1 MKTKRNKNN
10 KGFSLI
16 ELIIAVAILVVLSGL
31 LAPQL
36 IKYIE
41 KSREAKDMQAIDSVY
56 VAVSTALADE
66 KAYTDFVE
74 KTKDSKALANIT
86 TDDGMT
92 LAAIIEDD
100 GDFAKELESILGKKD
115 IQLKSKRAQ
124 GDINVKVTNS
134 GNVVAWAANASADDK
149 ADFTI
154 VENAENGN
162 EEIPT
167 T

>member
-56 VAVSTALADE
+56 VAMNTALADE
-66 KAYTDFVE
+66 NAYDSFVKE
-74 KTKDSKALANIT
+74 TATGGSLIKLT
-86 TDDGMT
+86 TDGM
-92 LAAIIEDD
+92 LV
-100 GDFAKELESILGKKD
+100 KEITDTANAFSDEFEGILGEAD
-115 IQLKSKRAQ
+115 ITLKSKRGA
-124 GDINVKVTNS
+124 GTAGGNGHSKVLVKVTDN
-134 GNVVAWAANASADDK
+134 NHVVVWAAGASSDDK
-149 ADFTI
+149 DDFT
-154 VENAENGN
+154 VGE
-162 EEIPT
+162 
-167 T
+167 

>member
-86 TDDGMT
+86 TDDGMK
-92 LAAIIEDD
+92 LADIIEDD
-100 GDFAKELESILGKKD
+100 GDFAKEVESILGKKD

-154 VENAENGN
+154 GENAENGN